1 MAMKDLEAFLA
12 KLSFG
17 PISDASKLASLLMY
31 CWDDFSGSDEGG
43 MKAYKLSGRIE
54 QPTWQPPLLSFK
66 IERHG
71 GTVQGSSRAKMQ
83 QWTVDTTLKT
93 SRVAE
98 AGYRQLTPRQSNWT
112 KAAATKA
119 AQEVAELINHHSE
132 DELVTWLKN
141 GGVRVVISKTVPGD
155 AAAQTVSGRRKRF
168 WKCLDELLGPSWSRT
183 GSIYKRVN
191 SSR

>member
-1 MAMKDLEAFLA
+1 MA
-12 KLSFG
+12 
-17 PISDASKLASLLMY
+17 
-31 CWDDFSGSDEGG
+31 
-43 MKAYKLSGRIE
+43 
-54 QPTWQPPLLSFK
+54 
-66 IERHG
+66 
-71 GTVQGSSRAKMQ
+71 
-83 QWTVDTTLKT
+83 
-93 SRVAE
+93 
-98 AGYRQLTPRQSNWT
+98 
-112 KAAATKA
+112 AAATKA